1 MLPKANRLKNR
12 RHFAGVYRQG
22 IRHQTPHLTLRAL
35 GPAKL
40 GIDPLSAN
48 APPTK
53 IGIVVSK
60 KVDKR
65 AVYRN
70 RIQRQLRA
78 KLREYLPRIPNGW
91 RLAIV
96 VRPGTKPCQSNEF
109 IPELERLL
117 SKIADKH

>member
-35 GPAKL
+35 GPGKL
-40 GIDPLSAN
+40 SIDPSSAP
-48 APPTK
+48 ATK

-91 RLAIV
+91 RLVII
-96 VRPGTKPCQSNEF
+96 VRPGTQPCQSKEF
-109 IPELERLL
+109 LSELERLL
-117 SKIADKH
+117 SRIMDKP